1 MNQVKNL
8 IKSQIQKTPLHD
20 VIMWEIFAILKLKK
34 KPFRQNEVNW
44 CQSWHH
50 PHLLTAFSDFFE
62 VMFFSFSRART
73 GCLFKIMT
81 WTKHWKQHFMPF
93 FFFFF
98 SVVIFASFTLL
109 FIFGVWEKK
118 VIHLCGFL
126 PHDEASK
133 HCWIMF
139 CVWNNVRYRAWA
151 RWLSTCQTSKH
162 L

>member
-98 SVVIFASFTLL
+98 CSDLCKLHFVVHIWSVRKESNTLMWIFTTWWS
-109 FIFGVWEKK
+109 
-118 VIHLCGFL
+118 
-126 PHDEASK
+126 
-133 HCWIMF
+133 
-139 CVWNNVRYRAWA
+139 
-151 RWLSTCQTSKH
+151 
-162 L
+162 